1 MTEKLEERKQLQS
14 TLKGLR
20 NFNSYCYLQ
29 NLLYFYTSH
38 ILMTKEETQKLSKI
52 FNELDEDNDGV
63 LSLNELIM
71 AFIKTGRTP
80 DR

>member
-1 MTEKLEERKQLQS
+1 M

-29 NLLYFYTSH
+29 NLFYFYTSH
-38 ILMTKEETQKLSKI
+38 ILITKDETKKLKKI
-52 FNELDEDNDGV
+52 FKDLDEDKDGV
-63 LSLNELIM
+63 LSFNELIQ

-80 DR
+80 ERYAN